1 MAVQPPSRLC
11 PTCRMPVPAGQRFCS
26 NCGSLVSDEGNR
38 PTSFS
43 GENPQ
48 FADMNTVAGPPTP
61 PPPPN
66 YDAPAYT
73 QYPSTGQQTPP
84 PPPNQGQYGA
94 QQPVVPSSYATP
106 QQGSSGRVWRRIGCI
121 TGIVLLIL
129 LGICGTGGYLLY
141 RGASKALSSV
151 HQTATA
157 TGGYISS
164 GGTTHDVT
172 PTSGPATTTPIGS
185 TITYA
190 STDITIVNV
199 QQAQNFADDSST
211 SSSQGVARINLKEQN
226 AAAQNADYVYNSI
239 ARLMLPDGSE
249 VEPLNEQY
257 GSSPNPA
264 VSRTNWLDFPVAT
277 TVDPGKLTLVLGTAD
292 DAQISVPLSASA
304 DLTKYKPKTSSPNK
318 TFQHEGLNWTMTSA
332 TASLSSTATQ
342 AKKGMMYVT
351 IDLTIDN
358 PSQSTVSE
366 YWNTSMRLKAGDVT
380 SSPETSGNLPTD
392 YPAGSTGKT
401 GNAIFLVPQG
411 NTAFTFILL
420 ANSSGSVPQT
430 SVDFQI

>member
-1 MAVQPPSRLC
+1 MASQPPSRPC
-11 PTCRMPVPAGQRFCS
+11 PNCGVSVPTGQRFCS
-26 NCGSLVSDEGNR
+26 NCGSVVSDESNR
-38 PTSFS
+38 PTALS

-48 FADMNTVAGPPTP
+48 LMETVRGGSPTP
-61 PPPPN
+61 PPPN
-66 YDAPAYT
+66 YQAPAYT
-73 QYPSTGQQTPP
+73 QYPSAGQRTPP
-84 PPPNQGQYGA
+84 PPPNQQGQYGA
-94 QQPVVPSSYATP
+94 QPPLATPTYATP
-106 QQGSSGRVWRRIGCI
+106 QQGSSGRVWRRVGCI
-121 TGIVLLIL
+121 AGIVLLLL
-129 LGICGTGGYLLY
+129 LGVCGTGGYFLY
-141 RGASKALSSV
+141 RGASSSLSNAQKTV
-151 HQTATA
+151 TAS
-157 TGGYISS
+157 GGYSSS
-164 GGTTHDVT
+164 GSTNDVT
-172 PTSGPATTTPIGS
+172 PTSAPATTTPIGS

-199 QQAQNFADDSST
+199 QQAQNFADDSGT
-211 SSSQGVARINLKEQN
+211 SSSQGVARLNLKEQN
-226 AAAQNADYVYNSI
+226 PAAQNADFVYSSI
-239 ARLMLPDGSE
+239 ARMMLPDGSE

-277 TVDPGKLTLVLGTAD
+277 TVDPSKLTLVLGTAD
-292 DAQISVPLSASA
+292 DAQISVPLTASA

-351 IDLTIDN
+351 INFTIDN

-430 SVDFQI
+430 SVDFQVQ